1 MRGVND
7 DELADF
13 VELTRERAVTVRF
26 IEYMPFDG
34 NKWND
39 RKMVTYAQMLDEVRS
54 AHPDLRR
61 VEDEPNDT
69 AKGYRE
75 RGNSIDYSDI
85 GAHSWAE
92 TGDAIQYG
100 LLQYCPS
107 QSSDHF
113 WNFSNGTS
121 GGFSGHYWD

>member
-13 VELTRERAVTVRF
+13 VEFTREREVTVRF

-39 RKMVTYAQMLDEVRS
+39 RKMVNYAQMLAEVRR
-54 AHPDLRR
+54 AHPGLER

-69 AKGYRE
+69 AKGFRVPGFAGRVGFITSMSEHFCGSCNRLRLGEMSRLNRE
-75 RGNSIDYSDI
+75 PSIC
-85 GAHSWAE
+85 
-92 TGDAIQYG
+92 
-100 LLQYCPS
+100 YC
-107 QSSDHF
+107 
-113 WNFSNGTS
+113 
-121 GGFSGHYWD
+121 

>member
-39 RKMVTYAQMLDEVRS
+39 RKMVTYAQMLAEVRR
-54 AHPDLRR
+54 AHPDLSR

-75 RGNSIDYSDI
+75 GGNSRDS
-85 GAHSWAE
+85 E
-92 TGDAIQYG
+92 TQ
-100 LLQYCPS
+100 
-107 QSSDHF
+107 
-113 WNFSNGTS
+113 
-121 GGFSGHYWD
+121 